1 MKLTVGQY
9 QELWAIAKS
18 EDLPEDKSTQSI
30 AVVTGKTPAEVDD
43 LPLNEYKA
51 LDREIAKSMNELRL
65 NTKPVSFLKV
75 GKKLYQVNYKVGTLR
90 AGQNTELQ
98 HWLKE
103 NDWIKN
109 MDKILASVVVP
120 CRRTLWWTLPLKNR
134 SEDHER
140 VAEDMQAVDFSDAY
154 GCVVFFCKIFAAS
167 IKGILPSLIP
177 EMMKAGKTR
186 EQALT
191 FQTDLMKILDG
202 FTTQNGL
209 LI

>member
-43 LPLNEYKA
+43 LPLNEYKL
-51 LDREIAKSMNELRL
+51 LDREIAKSLNELRL

-109 MDKILASVVVP
+109 MDKILASAVVP

-134 SEDHER
+134 SEDHEQ
-140 VAEDMQAVDFSDAY
+140 VSEDMQAVDFSEAY

-191 FQTDLMKILDG
+191 FQTDLMKTLDG
-202 FTTQNGL
+202 FTIQNGSL
-209 LI
+209 T

>member
-43 LPLNEYKA
+43 LPLNEYKL
-51 LDREIAKSMNELRL
+51 LDREIAKSLNELRL

-109 MDKILASVVVP
+109 MDKILASAVVP

-134 SEDHER
+134 SEYHEQ
-140 VAEDMQAVDFSDAY
+140 VSEDMQAVDFSEAY

-191 FQTDLMKILDG
+191 FQTDLMKTLDG
-202 FTTQNGL
+202 FTIQNGSL
-209 LI
+209 T